1 MKVWFQIK
9 QQHKNA
15 RWDTETQALNSR
27 RNHSKKLCYHTHIHL
42 LSYTQ
47 SAWKFQPKTHWQKK
61 LLNCLNF
68 TFNTLTALTK
78 CLYGFSL
85 TDTSE
90 DYGQILSPNSNYH
103 LSSFSCRIYQQIPFF
118 CFSSWSSQLPAV
130 LCKLP
135 STFPRKR
142 ITCRA
147 AQRGELAQM
156 QNNSQLTQVKS
167 LHCIRRLSYV
177 LTVFIHHWK
186 TTLCSYNPGK
196 YWAFK

>member
-1 MKVWFQIK
+1 MKIWFQIK
-9 QQHKNA
+9 EQHKNA

-103 LSSFSCRIYQQIPFF
+103 LSSFSCCIYQQIPFF
-118 CFSSWSSQLPAV
+118 LLFQLKQP
-130 LCKLP
+130 
-135 STFPRKR
+135 
-142 ITCRA
+142 ITCCALQAPIHIPQETDNVPCSTARRA
-147 AQRGELAQM
+147 RSDA
-156 QNNSQLTQVKS
+156 K
-167 LHCIRRLSYV
+167 
-177 LTVFIHHWK
+177 
-186 TTLCSYNPGK
+186 
-196 YWAFK
+196 